1 MISIQEI
8 SLADE
13 KSHVCDVLLHAL
25 PDWFGI
31 ETSIAEYVQQV
42 RSLPFFAAMEGEQTV
57 GFVALTPHNAY
68 TAELCVMGILCPYHR
83 QGIGRMLVY
92 RCERYAAEHAMEFL
106 TVKTLDASRPDDG
119 YEKTRRFYHA
129 MGFRPLEVF
138 PALWDLSNPCLFMA
152 KYVGVAGTPK
162 NL

>member
-8 SLADE
+8 SLPDE
-13 KSHVCDVLLHAL
+13 KSQVCDVILRAL

-31 ETSIAEYVQQV
+31 EASIAEYVQAV
-42 RSLPFFAAMEGEQTV
+42 RNLPFFTAMDGGQAI
-57 GFVALTPHNAY
+57 GFDALKPHNTY
-68 TAELCVMGILCPYHR
+68 TAELCVMGIVTGYHR
-83 QGIGRMLVY
+83 QGIGRMLVH
-92 RCERYAAEHAMEFL
+92 RCERYAIGHAMEFL

-138 PALWDLSNPCLFMA
+138 PTLWDPSNPCLLLA
-152 KYVGVAGTPK
+152 KYVSQG
-162 NL
+162 NH